1 MDERRASPVELLWD
15 LVFVFA
21 ITQVTTLLGHELSWA
36 GFGRSMLV
44 LALVWWA
51 WSAFVWAANAQAAE
65 SGTLRLA
72 LLVSMVLIFVTGL
85 AVPGAF
91 GSEAK
96 LFALTYAGVRFIH
109 LGLYADASR
118 RGDASWAAIA
128 GFAVTVAI
136 GMALLIV
143 GSLLHGTARI
153 VLWLCAA
160 LIDYAGPA
168 WLTRE
173 RLRGLQRVAVGHFAE
188 RYGLFV
194 IICLGESIVAIGLG
208 AQRRAIDA
216 ELLVTV
222 SCGLLITIG
231 MWWTYFDRFAET
243 AQERLNADEDPVL
256 AAADA
261 YSYLHLVMIAGII
274 VFAVG
279 MRAAVL
285 SVGHPLTEPAR
296 LALCGGVAIYLLGH
310 GAVRLRLL
318 GELGAEKGAAAV
330 AMLALFALAGGLRA
344 WAVVALGAGIVA
356 GLCVYEARRGPQV

>member
-1 MDERRASPVELLWD
+1 
-15 LVFVFA
+15 
-21 ITQVTTLLGHELSWA
+21 LLGHELSWA

-91 GSEAK
+91 GGEAT

-118 RGDASWAAIA
+118 SGNASWAAIA

-153 VLWLCAA
+153 LLWLCAA
-160 LIDYAGPA
+160 LIDYVGPP

-173 RLRGLQRVAVGHFAE
+173 RLRGLQRVAVTQFAE

-216 ELLVTV
+216 ELLVIV
-222 SCGLLITIG
+222 ACGLLITIG
-231 MWWTYFDRFAET
+231 MWWTYFDRFAEM
-243 AQERLNADEDPVL
+243 AQERLDADEGP
-256 AAADA
+256 
-261 YSYLHLVMIAGII
+261 S
-274 VFAVG
+274 
-279 MRAAVL
+279 
-285 SVGHPLTEPAR
+285 S
-296 LALCGGVAIYLLGH
+296 
-310 GAVRLRLL
+310 LRPTPT
-318 GELGAEKGAAAV
+318 AT
-330 AMLALFALAGGLRA
+330 
-344 WAVVALGAGIVA
+344 
-356 GLCVYEARRGPQV
+356 CTSS